1 MKFAINRGQLLNT
14 LNIVSKA
21 VSNKNPLVILR
32 GIKFSL
38 TNEGLTLTASDS
50 DISIV
55 SKINLDDNNITVFE
69 PGEVVLDAKYITE
82 IVRKIESDIIE
93 LETIEENVLN
103 IHDNYSNFSLN
114 CMIASDYP
122 TIDLGN
128 GVSQLKLSSLD
139 LSSIINKTSFA
150 ASDKETRPILTGINL
165 KAHDHVLE
173 TVATDSYR
181 LAKTTISIDSDC
193 EFEVTLPARILN
205 EVNKIIENES
215 TVELN
220 VSESKVIFVFKDT
233 IISTRVISGA
243 YPNTSKLIPPAFEYK
258 LETLAPALISAI
270 DRASLLSSDR
280 NNVVK
285 LSMKPESVSI
295 SSRSQEVGSAKE
307 TISTFNYSGI
317 NLEISFTS
325 KYVIDAIKSLGSDN
339 IVILFNG
346 DMKPFIIKNK
356 DDDSCIQ
363 LVLPVRTY

>member
-1 MKFAINRGQLLNT
+1 MF
-14 LNIVSKA
+14 
-21 VSNKNPLVILR
+21 
-32 GIKFSL
+32 
-38 TNEGLTLTASDS
+38 
-50 DISIV
+50 
-55 SKINLDDNNITVFE
+55 
-69 PGEVVLDAKYITE
+69 LDAKYITE
-82 IVRKIESDIIE
+82 IVRKIESEIIE

-165 KAHDHVLE
+165 KAHDHILE

-181 LAKTTISIDSDC
+181 LAKTSIAIDSDC
-193 EFEVTLPARILN
+193 EFEVTLPAKTLN
-205 EVNKIIENES
+205 EINKIIEDES
-215 TVELN
+215 SVEIN
-220 VSESKVIFVFKDT
+220 VSESKVIFKFKET
-233 IISTRVISGA
+233 VISTRVISGA
-243 YPNTSKLIPPAFEYK
+243 YPNTSKLIPASFEYQ

-285 LSMKPESVSI
+285 LSMTPTSVSI
-295 SSRSQEVGSAKE
+295 SSRSREVGSAKE
-307 TISTFNYSGI
+307 TIGTFNYNGV
-317 NLEISFTS
+317 NLDISFTS
-325 KYVIDAIKSLGSDN
+325 KYVIDAIRSLGNDN
-339 IVILFNG
+339 IVVLFNG
-346 DMKPFIIKNK
+346 DMKPFVIKSK
-356 DDDSCIQ
+356 DDESCIQ